1 MTKLICLINLKSS
14 YINNYNNNNII
25 LTSLIFKIKLS

>member
-14 YINNYNNNNII
+14 YINNYNNNII